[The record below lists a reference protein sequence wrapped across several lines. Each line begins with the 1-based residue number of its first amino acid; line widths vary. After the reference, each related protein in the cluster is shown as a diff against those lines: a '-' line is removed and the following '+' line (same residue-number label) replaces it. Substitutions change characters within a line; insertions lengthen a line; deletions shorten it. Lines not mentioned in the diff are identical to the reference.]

1 MGQEK
6 KFGMLFY
13 LHYKNISKLLSILLY
28 SSELKSLI
36 NKSNVLTRRSQLI
49 DENEAL
55 GLQNK
60 ELRILLA
67 QYMQSPVNQELEIPP
82 TKILQ
87 MEYSQ

>member
-1 MGQEK
+1 MK
-6 KFGMLFY
+6 SRMFFWLIFFI
-13 LHYKNISKLLSILLY
+13 NFFLS
-28 SSELKSLI
+28 S
-36 NKSNVLTRRSQLI
+36 VLTRRSQLVE
-49 DENEAL
+49 ENEAL

>member
-1 MGQEK
+1 MK
-6 KFGMLFY
+6 
-13 LHYKNISKLLSILLY
+13 
-28 SSELKSLI
+28 SS
-36 NKSNVLTRRSQLI
+36 VLTRRSQLI
-49 DENEAL
+49 DENDAL

-87 MEYSQ
+87 MEYS

>member
-1 MGQEK
+1 MNSLIIYCFFF
-6 KFGMLFY
+6 KFLF
-13 LHYKNISKLLSILLY
+13 S
-28 SSELKSLI
+28 LKS
-36 NKSNVLTRRSQLI
+36 SVLTRRSQLI
-49 DENEAL
+49 DENDAL

-87 MEYSQ
+87 MEYS

>member
-1 MGQEK
+1 MTFLIEIILIIKTK
-6 KFGMLFY
+6 K
-13 LHYKNISKLLSILLY
+13 N
-28 SSELKSLI
+28 
-36 NKSNVLTRRSQLI
+36 SNVLTRRSQLI